1 MASVPSLPP
10 FDRHRRF
17 FLGLWPPSTLLRTCF
32 VKPFDG
38 AQDGF
43 QAVLPSALIAS
54 SFAGPR

>member
-17 FLGLWPPSTLLRTCF
+17 FLGHWPF
-32 VKPFDG
+32 VKPFGG